1 MQMGASSIA
10 RNLDGSIVSIVFLSN
25 STGTA
30 YKFQHP
36 VDNWK
41 RRRETRKERRVPRV
55 SHAIPI
61 VGRLWSERAAL
72 ATIYGCIPSRSLPPS
87 STDLPMGKR
96 RKKEKEKKKKRLQRS
111 LEDGGNA
118 IMFDQGVSP
127 SPFPRRTRPAALG
140 LIGIM
145 ESYGS

>member
-10 RNLDGSIVSIVFLSN
+10 RNLDGSIVFLLLRIAREPHINSSI
-25 STGTA
+25 
-30 YKFQHP
+30 QI
-36 VDNWK
+36 DNWK

>member
-72 ATIYGCIPSRSLPPS
+72 ATIYGCIPS
-87 STDLPMGKR
+87 DLCLR
-96 RKKEKEKKKKRLQRS
+96 VRQICRWERKEKKKKKKRLQRS